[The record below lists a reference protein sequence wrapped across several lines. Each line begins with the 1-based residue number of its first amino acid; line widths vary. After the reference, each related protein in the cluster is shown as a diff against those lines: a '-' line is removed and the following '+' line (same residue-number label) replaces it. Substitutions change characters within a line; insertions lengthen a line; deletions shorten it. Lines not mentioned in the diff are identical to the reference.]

1 MSAALVAWLA
11 TESVPLPRYGH
22 TAAMV
27 GSAILLVTVV
37 VIAGVTLLIIWGRR
51 GR

>member
-1 MSAALVAWLA
+1 MSNALVWWLA
-11 TESVPLPRYGH
+11 TESVPLPRYSH

-27 GSAILLVTVV
+27 GSAILLVTVL
-37 VIAGVTLLIIWGRR
+37 VIAGGTLLIIWDRR